1 MCFPIFPNSREIF
14 QPESPDASLQSYLL
28 ERVNGKMDR
37 RLDRRG
43 NTGRKGGGQGQVTGE
58 GVKGLAGLF
67 LLINSWGEKGEEGE
81 SISTET

>member
-1 MCFPIFPNSREIF
+1 
-14 QPESPDASLQSYLL
+14 
-28 ERVNGKMDR
+28 MDR